1 MAIRK
6 SLKSDRQ
13 ILQVAAINLNLETVL
28 RVLRGLGTESIF
40 ICIPGSEYGRGKPGV
55 CLSCP
60 RYLPAGIL
68 CTKAFCSSL
77 IRIRGLILTRP
88 EQLHVKSSACI
99 RG

>member
-40 ICIPGSEYGRGKPGV
+40 ICIPGSEYGRGKPRV
-55 CLSCP
+55 CDLLLIPPQRLFCP

-68 CTKAFCSSL
+68 CTKASRLSL
-77 IRIRGLILTRP
+77 LRFRGLI
-88 EQLHVKSSACI
+88 A
-99 RG
+99 